1 MKKEGKMH
9 TRNAGVTKEN
19 NLISNWLE
27 EYGDPAIDK
36 LVKRNLAIANR
47 IADILSQKNMKPADL
62 AKTMGKQ
69 RSEISKWLT
78 GTHSFSTKTITYIE
92 CALGEDIISV
102 YAALQNATSS
112 PTAMITEKYSKNT
125 TIDVGG
131 HGITNEQEVTVK
143 AIHGTFKY
151 PTAV

>member
-1 MKKEGKMH
+1 MH
-9 TRNAGVTKEN
+9 ARNAGVTNEN
-19 NLISNWLE
+19 NLISNWLDTH
-27 EYGDPAIDK
+27 GDPAIEK

-69 RSEISKWLT
+69 RSEISKWLS

-102 YAALQNATSS
+102 YTALQNETSS
-112 PTAMITEKYSKNT
+112 PSIAIIEKYSENT
-125 TIDVGG
+125 TIDVGES
-131 HGITNEQEVTVK
+131 GITNEQEVPVK
-143 AIHGTFKY
+143 PIHGTFKY
-151 PTAV
+151 FTAV

>member
-1 MKKEGKMH
+1 MKKEGKTH
-9 TRNAGVTKEN
+9 NCNAGVAQEN
-19 NLISNWLE
+19 NLISNWLKE
-27 EYGDPAIDK
+27 HGDPAIDK

-47 IADILSQKNMKPADL
+47 IADILSQKNMTPADL

-69 RSEISKWLT
+69 RSEISKWLS

-102 YAALQNATSS
+102 YASLQDAISS
-112 PTAMITEKYSKNT
+112 PTATMKEKYSNNATIEVDVAGNT
-125 TIDVGG
+125 A
-131 HGITNEQEVTVK
+131 EQEMPVRP
-143 AIHGTFKY
+143 IHDTFKY

>member
-9 TRNAGVTKEN
+9 ARNAGVTKEN
-19 NLISNWLE
+19 NLISNWLKE
-27 EYGDPAIDK
+27 HGDPAIDK

-69 RSEISKWLT
+69 RSEISKWLS

-102 YAALQNATSS
+102 YTELQNDVAIPTVATK
-112 PTAMITEKYSKNT
+112 EKYTQNT
-125 TIDVGG
+125 TI
-131 HGITNEQEVTVK
+131 EVDAEENTAGREVPVK
-143 AIHGTFKY
+143 PIHGTFKY
-151 PTAV
+151 LTAV

>member
-9 TRNAGVTKEN
+9 VWNAGVTKEN
-19 NLISNWLE
+19 NLISNWLKE
-27 EYGDPAIDK
+27 HGDPAIDK

-47 IADILSQKNMKPADL
+47 IANILSQKNMKPADL

-69 RSEISKWLT
+69 RSEISKWLS

-102 YAALQNATSS
+102 NATLDNGS
-112 PTAMITEKYSKNT
+112 PSPSITISEKYSGNT
-125 TIDVGG
+125 AIDVGSG
-131 HGITNEQEVTVK
+131 NTNGQEVPVRP
-143 AIHGTFKY
+143 IHSTFKY